1 MNRKTFGII
10 VLVLVVSCIRND
22 DQGGNG
28 EQEVTCKCTPVE
40 YKRPE
45 DWAHKARIANADLDP
60 YMGTQEVM
68 AVIEQRASEGVS
80 VLEMDVGL
88 SQYMDDAEFSRIVAF
103 LKCAACLAHNKG
115 LQAVVY
121 YPSLEQI
128 TENGKTAQ
136 HTMFKDHPE
145 WVQQGLDGTPNV
157 FYGSEEFW
165 VPEQDESAWL
175 SPNGGYR
182 DVYLK
187 RIASLAGTGLDGIW
201 VDVPLFMDTGAKW
214 TGAEPPTV
222 LAFRAW
228 CKEKAVCPED
238 VELPKAPDWKSD
250 VFRAWI
256 RFRHENLRDF
266 LKAVYDKAKEVAPD
280 IAIIVEN
287 FPMDYLDAT
296 DKGLDGAFKPDAKD
310 FWRVWEVDSVSNKL
324 GMQWATKEDFTSKIA
339 MFKWAR
345 AADSGSP
352 SWVFSY
358 GNEPRDAGLVMGAAL
373 ATGNSPFE
381 VKTPEMFM
389 SVGSDFRKQWFGFVQ
404 KHEDIFGVAERE
416 AKVGIWYSS
425 ASRDYLDYPSSGG
438 HYGLYVS
445 TTPPTND
452 PDFWATEEGDSC
464 MEKPHLG
471 GWRGAV
477 NTLVQLKIPFL
488 PVLSPGNRDEALK
501 VVKMLWLP
509 SVSALSDDDVN
520 AIKHFAQAG
529 GVVIATGAYPGTM
542 DELGNPMATYRLL
555 DMFGGGADDY
565 VKRYGN
571 GLAIYTAN
579 DLARKGFL
587 EFEDKDTAHEA
598 QSAIERLVRIHVED
612 EVIVTEPNWL
622 LVEMSRISEEKM
634 ILFVVNFEGLK
645 QPITQDVKE
654 VIFTVRTP
662 HAKVVKVSFDSP
674 DPDGTKGEVS
684 FAKVGDG
691 LYRFSANVD
700 LFSVAEIYVMK
711 EEAQENPPYQKPLF
725 ASKEREEAA
734 LAGLMFILEKMRD
747 KQMEVPWRYGVFTNL
762 IDKTDVPG
770 QYAYGHM
777 MTSEHMG
784 LLLQVSACLGEEK
797 AFEEAMMFVKDLMV
811 SPLFGVV
818 NWAMDPHKKRPVLQ
832 QDEEGSPWRNGNAP
846 IDDFRVVQGLL
857 TGASNFSLGEAKELA
872 HLIGRGLYWTSIT
885 DRDRDEYIDFPS
897 FPGGLVAYAWNFEE
911 TEDLAL
917 LPQAKPTGY
926 GEQDIDIVPLSYQDV
941 ETMAMLARYDPRWL
955 GVISSTLDFIVSA
968 EIQISGVPSGLFWN
982 GFVPQTMTFSGDFE
996 AVGTNQGKNLKTIQ
1010 VLWTA
1015 IHLAGLVRKAP
1026 QGAEEQKLALA
1037 EASATRTLA
1046 FFRAFY
1052 EQEGRVP
1059 EYLTPEGTD
1068 VPDCAVEPKENCL
1081 YKDKENLYEG
1091 EARIY
1096 ALLARLALFL
1106 GEKGFASKV
1115 IEEKILT
1122 DRVKDQADERYG
1134 AIGVKTANEGDA
1146 EAWNVLESVYTL
1158 CLEASLE

>member
-1 MNRKTFGII
+1 MNLRIFAII
-10 VLVLVVSCIRND
+10 LSIFVVSCIKND
-22 DQGGNG
+22 DEAQGG
-28 EQEVTCKCTPVE
+28 EEEVSCRCTPAQNS
-40 YKRPE
+40 RNE
-45 DWAHKARIANADLDP
+45 DWATTARIANADLDP
-60 YMGTQEVM
+60 YMSTEEAM
-68 AVIEQRASEGVS
+68 AIIEQRASEGVS

-88 SQYMDDAEFSRIVAF
+88 SQYMDDAEFSRTVAF
-103 LKCAACLAHNKG
+103 VKCATCLAHNKG

-128 TENGKTAQ
+128 TENGKTIE
-136 HTMFKDHPE
+136 HTMFKDHPD
-145 WVQQGLDGTPNV
+145 WVQQGLDGTANV

-175 SPNGGYR
+175 SPNGAYR
-182 DVYLK
+182 DVYLE

-201 VDVPLFMDTGAKW
+201 VDVPLFMDTGAMW
-214 TGAEPPTV
+214 TGAEPATV
-222 LAFRAW
+222 SAFRAW
-228 CKEKAVCPED
+228 CKQKGVCPED
-238 VELPKAPDWKSD
+238 AVLPKAPDWKSD

-324 GMQWATKEDFTSKIA
+324 AMQWATTEDFTSKIA
-339 MFKWAR
+339 MFKWGK

-381 VKTPEMFM
+381 VKTPEMFT
-389 SVGSDFRKQWFGFVQ
+389 SVGADFRKQWFGFVE
-404 KHEDIFGVAERE
+404 KHKDVLAVSQRE
-416 AKVGIWYSS
+416 AKVGVWYSS
-425 ASRDYLDYPSSGG
+425 ASRDYLDYATSEG

-445 TTPPTND
+445 TAPATTD
-452 PDFWATEEGDSC
+452 PDFWATEEADSC
-464 MEKPHLG
+464 MEKPHHG

-501 VVKMLWLP
+501 RVKMLWLP
-509 SVSALSDDDVN
+509 NVAALSDEDVN
-520 AIKHFAQAG
+520 AIKDFVRAG
-529 GVVIATGAYPGTM
+529 GFVIATGEYPGKM
-542 DELGNPMATYRLL
+542 DELGNAILTDRLQ
-555 DMFGGGADDY
+555 DVFGGGAGDY
-565 VKRYGN
+565 VKRYGD
-571 GLAIYTAN
+571 GLAFYTAN

-587 EFEDKDTAHEA
+587 EFEDKDTADEA
-598 QSAIERLVRIHVED
+598 QSVVERLVRIHIED
-612 EVIVTEPNWL
+612 EVIVTEPKWL
-622 LVEMSRISEEKM
+622 LVEVSKPSEDRM
-634 ILFVVNFEGLK
+634 NLFVVNFEGLK
-645 QPITQDVKE
+645 QPLTQDIE
-654 VIFTVRTP
+654 E
-662 HAKVVKVSFDSP
+662 VSFIIRADQGKVEKVTIDSP
-674 DPDGTKGEVS
+674 DADGTKGDVPIT
-684 FAKVGDG
+684 KVGDG

-700 LFSVAEIYVMK
+700 LFSIAEVDIEK
-711 EEAQENPPYQKPLF
+711 GEEPRGDTYQKPKF
-725 ASKEREEAA
+725 ATQEREEAA
-734 LAGLMFILEKMRD
+734 MSGLRFILEKMRAKD
-747 KQMEVPWRYGVFTNL
+747 MEVPWRYGVFTNL
-762 IDKTDVPG
+762 VDRRDLPG

-777 MTSEHMG
+777 MTSEHIG
-784 LLLQVSACLGEEK
+784 LLLQASACLADKDTFG
-797 AFEEAMMFVKDLMV
+797 EAMIFVKDLMV
-811 SPLFGVV
+811 SPLYGVV

-846 IDDFRVVQGLL
+846 IDDFRVVQGLR
-857 TGASNFSLGEAKELA
+857 TGASHFGLDGARELA
-872 HLIGRGLYWTSIT
+872 RLIARGLYWTSVT
-885 DRDRDEYIDFPS
+885 DRDRDDYIDFPS
-897 FPGGLVAYAWNFEE
+897 FSGGLVAYAWNFEE
-911 TEDLAL
+911 TEDLGL
-917 LPQAKPTGY
+917 SPEAKPTGN

-941 ETMAMLARYDPRWL
+941 ETMAMLAQNDPRWL
-955 GVISSTLDFIVSA
+955 GVISSTLDFILSA

-982 GFVPQTMTFSGDFE
+982 GLVPETMTFSGDFE

-1026 QGAEEQKLALA
+1026 EGMSEDKLALA
-1037 EASATRTLA
+1037 EASAMRTFA

-1052 EQEGRVP
+1052 EQEGRIP
-1059 EYLTPEGTD
+1059 EYLTPEGMD
-1068 VPDCAVEPKENCL
+1068 APDCAVEPKENCL

-1122 DRVKDQADERYG
+1122 DRVTDPADERYG

-1158 CLEASLE
+1158 CLEASGE